1 MALPIN
7 IHTHRTSAT
16 ETTIRTVGIHPY
28 DAASATQAML
38 AKVEQDATEADAI
51 GEIGL
56 DFACDAPRE
65 KQMEVFCAQL
75 GIAERLQK
83 PVVLHCVRSFEPI
96 MEALGRVNV
105 PAVIFHGFIGSP
117 EQAARAVE
125 RGYFLS
131 FGERTQRSPK
141 SVEALRSIT
150 LDRIFVETDESTMA
164 IEQIYTEIAQ
174 LIGITAME
182 LMRRTRENF
191 ERIFRTK

>member
-28 DAASATQAML
+28 DAASATQEML

-182 LMRRTRENF
+182 LMCRTRENF